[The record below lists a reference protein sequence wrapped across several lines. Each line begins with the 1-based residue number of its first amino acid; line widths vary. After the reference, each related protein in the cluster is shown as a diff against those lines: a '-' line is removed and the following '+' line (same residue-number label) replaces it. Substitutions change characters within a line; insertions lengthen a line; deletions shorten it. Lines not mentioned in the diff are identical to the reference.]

1 MHTLI
6 VLSLLVVTQAAITI
20 DFRGLEERYV
30 VQPESLYYVRRA
42 YSCHFGIPVAAVH
55 IAAASHYGQA
65 SLVPE
70 YINAYVAPRDIPCDI
85 LASTHWDH
93 GSGSASVDH
102 YLRLYR
108 LLSEEEP
115 ISLTVELLGPIGHV
129 RPYELNML
137 PFLASAVD
145 ERYADI
151 LSSNPELFVEVGGLP
166 TAQRPVLMRLLQG
179 TDMYL
184 IAAAVVVL
192 HCIGGGCLF
201 WMARR
206 SHKRKF
212 SDAYVSDDGGFDA
225 V

>member
-6 VLSLLVVTQAAITI
+6 VLSLLAAAQAAITI

-55 IAAASHYGQA
+55 IAAASHYGQV
-65 SLVPE
+65 SRVPE
-70 YINAYVAPRDIPCDI
+70 YINAYSAPRDIPCDI
-85 LASTHWDH
+85 LAATHWDR
-93 GSGSASVDH
+93 SAATKSIDH
-102 YLRLYR
+102 YLQLYR
-108 LLSEEEP
+108 LLAEEEP
-115 ISLTVELLGPIGHV
+115 ITLSIELLGPIGHI

-137 PFLASAVD
+137 PFLASSVD

-151 LSSNPELFVEVGGLP
+151 LGSNPELFVEIGGLP
-166 TAQRPVLMRLLQG
+166 AAQRPVLMRLLQG

-184 IAAAVVVL
+184 VAAAVMAI
-192 HCIGGGCLF
+192 HCVGGGCLL

-206 SHKRKF
+206 QSKRKF
-212 SDAYVSDDGGFDA
+212 SDLVEGPDM

>member
-1 MHTLI
+1 MQSLI
-6 VLSLLVVTQAAITI
+6 VAILLGLAQAIRI

-30 VQPESLYYVRRA
+30 VQAESLYYVRRA

-55 IAAASHYGQA
+55 IARASHLGQTNE
-65 SLVPE
+65 VPE

-85 LASTHWDH
+85 LASTHWDK
-93 GSGSASVDH
+93 SGSVSADH
-102 YLRLYR
+102 YLNLYR
-108 LLSEEEP
+108 LLADEEP
-115 ISLTVELLGPIGHV
+115 ITLTVELLGPIGLV

-151 LSSNPELFVEVGGLP
+151 LTSNPELFVETSGLP
-166 TAQRPVLMRLLQG
+166 VAQRPVLMRLLQG

-184 IAAAVVVL
+184 VAAAVVVL

-212 SDAYVSDDGGFDA
+212 SDLVDGPDM

>member
-1 MHTLI
+1 MHLLI
-6 VLSLLVVTQAAITI
+6 VIALVGLVQGAINI
-20 DFRGLEERYV
+20 DFRGLDERYM

-42 YSCHFGIPVAAVH
+42 YSCHLGIPVAAVH
-55 IAAASHYGQA
+55 IATAARYGVTNR
-65 SLVPE
+65 VPE
-70 YINAYVAPRDIPCDI
+70 YINAYEAPRDIPCDI
-85 LASTHWDH
+85 LAATHWDKPLINYQPIN
-93 GSGSASVDH
+93 H

-108 LLSEEEP
+108 LLGEEEP
-115 ISLTVELLGPIGHV
+115 ITLTVELLGPVGHM

-137 PFLASAVD
+137 PFLASSVD
-145 ERYADI
+145 ENYADI
-151 LSSNPELFVEVGGLP
+151 LTSNPELFVEIGALP

-184 IAAAVVVL
+184 VTAAVVVL
-192 HCIGGGCLF
+192 HCIGGGCLL

-212 SDAYVSDDGGFDA
+212 SDAYVGGPEL

>member
-6 VLSLLVVTQAAITI
+6 VLGLLAAAQAISI
-20 DFRGLEERYV
+20 EFRGLEERYV

-55 IAAASHYGQA
+55 IGAASHFGQT
-65 SLVPE
+65 SRVPE

-85 LASTHWDH
+85 LAATHWDR
-93 GSGSASVDH
+93 GAATRSADH

-108 LLSEEEP
+108 LLAEEEP
-115 ISLTVELLGPIGHV
+115 ITLTVELLGPIGHV

-151 LSSNPELFVEVGGLP
+151 LGSNPELFVEIGGLP
-166 TAQRPVLMRLLQG
+166 VAQRPTLMRLLHG

-184 IAAAVVVL
+184 VGAAVLVL
-192 HCIGGGCLF
+192 HCVGGGCLL

-212 SDAYVSDDGGFDA
+212 SDLDA
-225 V
+225 MDIV